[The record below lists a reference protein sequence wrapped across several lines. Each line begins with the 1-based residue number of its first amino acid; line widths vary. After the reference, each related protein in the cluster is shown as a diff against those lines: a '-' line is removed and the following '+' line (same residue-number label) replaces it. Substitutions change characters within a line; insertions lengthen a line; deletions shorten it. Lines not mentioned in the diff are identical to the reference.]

1 MTQKTHKWYIVLQR
15 RVELVL
21 AQDPNSRNLGTTV
34 WDASIVLAKYFEKNS
49 RRGDLSKVRIKGKSA
64 VELGAGMG
72 LGGMAFALMGANV
85 VLTDITEP
93 VLELLRQN
101 VSYNLSKAAL
111 RLRCEKQAAEEVG
124 ELSVRELDWAQ
135 VEHYDRVNP
144 PIDYI
149 LAADCVYNEKS
160 VPIFLQAVTGL
171 MGKRSTA
178 IVCNEFRSQTVHDE
192 FMKQFG
198 CLFNIRKVPSA
209 KMDKN
214 YRHPLIHIY
223 ILKLKKT
230 TGS

>member
-1 MTQKTHKWYIVLQR
+1 MKGAIK
-15 RVELVL
+15 
-21 AQDPNSRNLGTTV
+21 
-34 WDASIVLAKYFEKNS
+34 
-49 RRGDLSKVRIKGKSA
+49 RGDLSKLRIKGKSA

-72 LGGMAFALMGANV
+72 FAGMAFALMGANV
-85 VLTDITEP
+85 ILTDITEP
-93 VLELLRQN
+93 VLELLRHN

-124 ELSVRELDWAQ
+124 DLSVQELDWAQ

-160 VPIFLQAVTGL
+160 VPVFLQAVIGL
-171 MGKRSTA
+171 MGQRSTA
-178 IVCNEFRSQTVHDE
+178 IICNEFRSQTVHDE

-198 CLFNIRKVPSA
+198 CFFNIRKVPST

-214 YRHPLIHIY
+214 YRHALIHIY

-230 TGS
+230 TGP